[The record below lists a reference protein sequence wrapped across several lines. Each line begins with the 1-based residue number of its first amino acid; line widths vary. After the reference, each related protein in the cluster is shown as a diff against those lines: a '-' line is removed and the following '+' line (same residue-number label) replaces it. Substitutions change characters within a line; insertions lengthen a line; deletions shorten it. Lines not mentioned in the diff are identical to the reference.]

1 MTNLETICKQINT
14 FLDASHNNSNLSH
27 DWNVSDIFCKLIS
40 QIAQHPNM
48 GSFYRQSRRLFA
60 GSVALL
66 PKMTPPFCGLWR
78 GTNVWKCSVRQ
89 GGANR
94 RRRFY
99 APIETS
105 SPSDLVARLT
115 HTARSHARKRLL
127 CHRSAIYG
135 RTPCWRPVAGDRVR
149 CVSSS
154 SSLLSRWT
162 VVPAPLSRS
171 PPPPPAVPPGRL
183 PLWRVFLLKVA
194 GARGCPVAP
203 RRAASASSHAVPTAG
218 FLFPRRWRDDSLC
231 CSTGFAPAAAL
242 RRQRRVAVVVLLHH
256 RRRSEAVAV
265 PVGIRL

>member
-1 MTNLETICKQINT
+1 MSWHFVARSQDSVSKRASLTKRSAPDGPPGGDQTSTADGEGP
-14 FLDASHNNSNLSH
+14 FLGEVPYL
-27 DWNVSDIFCKLIS
+27 
-40 QIAQHPNM
+40 M
-48 GSFYRQSRRLFA
+48 
-60 GSVALL
+60 ALL
-66 PKMTPPFCGLWR
+66 PKMTPPLCRLWR
-78 GTNVWKCSVRQ
+78 GTNVCKRSVRQ
-89 GGANR
+89 GMANR
-94 RRRFY
+94 RRRFC
-99 APIETS
+99 ARIENS

-115 HTARSHARKRLL
+115 HAARSHARKRLL
-127 CHRSAIYG
+127 CHKSAIYG
-135 RTPCWRPVAGDRVR
+135 RTPCWRTVAGDRVR

-162 VVPAPLSRS
+162 VVPARLSRS

-183 PLWRVFLLKVA
+183 PLWRVFLRKVA

-203 RRAASASSHAVPTAG
+203 RRAASASCHAVPTAG
-218 FLFPRRWRDDSLC
+218 FLFPRRWRNDSLC